1 MTRKAVSVWAKS
13 ASVSSLGRLIFLVSA
28 VSVVCFVI
36 VWPQFGEFGDL
47 YKKGGRGDFVLFA
60 SAIKKSAER

>member
-1 MTRKAVSVWAKS
+1 MTRKAVSIWAKS

-47 YKKGGRGDFVLFA
+47 YKKGKAAEILHFLRVL
-60 SAIKKSAER
+60 